1 MEGSSYIKSA
11 ETSEAVAIS
20 GGISPGHPKP
30 AIENYKVGGVI
41 SRRIVSNRLN
51 LHRLRRSARRSEIV
65 TVSMVITVVIP
76 MVVVIPMIITMV
88 VVVSMIV
95 IMIVVVALDR

>member
-41 SRRIVSNRLN
+41 F
-51 LHRLRRSARRSEIV
+51 HRLISSQ
-65 TVSMVITVVIP
+65 
-76 MVVVIPMIITMV
+76 
-88 VVVSMIV
+88 
-95 IMIVVVALDR
+95 L

>member
-11 ETSEAVAIS
+11 ETSEVVAIS

-51 LHRLRRSARRSEIV
+51 LHRLRRSARRSEV
-65 TVSMVITVVIP
+65 LTAA
-76 MVVVIPMIITMV
+76 MVVTMVTTVIITMV
-88 VVVSMIV
+88 VVVSMIMIVIV
-95 IMIVVVALDR
+95 IMIVVTLDG

>member
-41 SRRIVSNRLN
+41 SRRLISSWLN
-51 LHRLRRSARRSEIV
+51 LHRLRRSARRSEVV
-65 TVSMVITVVIP
+65 TAA
-76 MVVVIPMIITMV
+76 MVVTMVATVIITMV
-88 VVVSMIV
+88 VVVIV
-95 IMIVVVALDR
+95 IMIVIVIMVALDG